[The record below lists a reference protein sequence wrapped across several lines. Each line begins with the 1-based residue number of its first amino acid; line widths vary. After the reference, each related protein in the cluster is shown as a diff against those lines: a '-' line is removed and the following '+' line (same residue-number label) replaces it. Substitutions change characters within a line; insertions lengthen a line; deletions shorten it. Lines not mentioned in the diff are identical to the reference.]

1 MDAAALDTP
10 ASRVEADVLGVAL
23 AEPATLSPAAR
34 ELDEALGGRLTRL
47 LEEGDAS
54 GRRGTVTVL
63 HTGGDLPA
71 RRIALAGLGPAD
83 EIDGDAV
90 RTAAARVADAAGEAR
105 GRTVAWLADGET
117 SGLSPAE
124 EARAVA
130 EGVALGSHDTGR
142 WKSDREEG
150 ERVARLVVVGPGAAD
165 AGEAARRATLVA
177 AWANR
182 ARDLVNAPANE
193 LTPAALAD
201 AAADIAGRFETLTA
215 EALGPEEIEAA
226 GLGAL
231 AAVGRGSHNGP
242 RLVTLRHE
250 PAGARDGLVLG
261 LVGKAITFDTG
272 GISLK
277 PADNL
282 DEMKSDMAGGAATL
296 AGLAAI
302 AELGLPLR
310 VVAVVSAAENMPAGH
325 AYRPGDVVRAGDGT
339 TIEVTNTDAE
349 GRLVLADALL
359 HARSAGATHLLDLA
373 TLTGTIQVAL
383 GDLYAGLFGNDEA
396 WVAELLAAAERSGD
410 HAWPMPLH
418 RSYGRF
424 LESQFADVKNT
435 PDKKRGSSTIAAV
448 FLERFAGEG
457 PWAHLDIAG
466 TAYLD
471 RGRDYYPRPGATGY
485 GVRLIAELATAL
497 ASGR

>member
-1 MDAAALDTP
+1 MDTAALSTP

-23 AEPATLSPAAR
+23 AEPPILSASAR
-34 ELDEALGGRLTRL
+34 ELDEALGGRLARAI
-47 LEEGDAS
+47 EEGDAT
-54 GRRGTVTVL
+54 GRRGTATVV
-63 HTGGDLPA
+63 HTDGGAAA
-71 RRIALAGLGPAD
+71 RRVALVGVGPESQRDAD
-83 EIDGDAV
+83 TV
-90 RTAAARVADAAGEAR
+90 RTAAASVSAAAGETR
-105 GRTVAWLADGET
+105 GRTVAWLLDRET
-117 SGLSPAE
+117 SGLEPTA
-124 EARAVA
+124 EARAVV
-130 EGVALGSHDTGR
+130 EGVALASHDTGR
-142 WKSDREEG
+142 WKTDRDEA
-150 ERVARLVVVGPGAAD
+150 ERVTRLLL
-165 AGEAARRATLVA
+165 AGEDAPGTEEAVRTAALVA
-177 AWANR
+177 RWTNH

-201 AAADIAGRFETLTA
+201 AAAEIAARFETLTI
-215 EALGPEEIEAA
+215 ETLGPEEIAAA

-231 AAVGRGSHNGP
+231 AAVAQGSHNGG

-250 PAGARDGLVLG
+250 PTSAREDLVLG
-261 LVGKAITFDTG
+261 LVGKSITFDTG

-282 DEMKSDMAGGAATL
+282 EEMKSDMAGGAATL
-296 AGLAAI
+296 TGLAAI

-310 VVAVVSAAENMPAGH
+310 VVAVLAAAENMPAGH
-325 AYRPGDVVRAGDGT
+325 AYRPGDIVRAGDGT

-359 HARSAGATHLLDLA
+359 HARGAGATHLLDLA

-383 GDLYAGLFGNDEA
+383 GDLYAGLFGRDA
-396 WVAELLAAAERSGD
+396 GWLAKILDAAGRSGD
-410 HAWPMPLH
+410 HVWPMPMH

-435 PDKKRGSSTIAAV
+435 PDKKRGSSSIGAI
-448 FLERFAGEG
+448 FLEHFAGEG

-471 RGRDYYPRPGATGY
+471 RARDYYPRPGATGY

-497 ASGR
+497 AADR